1 VILPSILHRHKTPY
15 QQINFVSTYAAQPK
29 YCPSP
34 EQLQGITSWNQSY
47 HAGHMQTRNQ
57 AQHIILINPAD
68 SSMTSEVPLDAYADE
83 LLNSDCDVAWGK
95 ELDVNAGPLGL

>member
-1 VILPSILHRHKTPY
+1 
-15 QQINFVSTYAAQPK
+15 
-29 YCPSP
+29 
-34 EQLQGITSWNQSY
+34 
-47 HAGHMQTRNQ
+47 MQTRNQ